1 MKNIFIHSY
10 SQYKN
15 DFFNKLQF
23 DFQKKKKILDVGC
36 GPATDA
42 PIFIN
47 EYGLRFYGMDIYRD
61 ENITKQKLRFKKGTI
76 YRMPFDN
83 NRFDYVFLHD
93 VLHHID
99 EQNQK
104 KEKHLKGLK
113 ELYRVCKDGGF
124 IIIVEGNRYN
134 PLFYPHMV
142 KMKKHEHFTQ
152 VYFISI
158 VRKAFPRQKIKFT
171 FFEAHVYPKLLLPI
185 FKIYEYSMEHF
196 CPKRFLAYNVAIIKK
211 YENKRKKN

>member
-10 SQYKN
+10 HQYKN
-15 DFFNKLQF
+15 DFFNKLNF
-23 DFQKKKKILDVGC
+23 NFQRKKKILDVGC

-47 EYGLRFYGMDIYRD
+47 EYGLKFYGVDIYKD
-61 ENITKQKLRFKKGTI
+61 ENVTKQRLQFKQGTI
-76 YRMPFDN
+76 YRLPFRN
-83 NRFDYVFLHD
+83 SQFDYVFVHD

-99 EQNQK
+99 EPKQRRAW
-104 KEKHLKGLK
+104 HVKGLR
-113 ELYRVCKDGGF
+113 ELTRVCKTGGF
-124 IIIVEGNRYN
+124 IIIIEGNRYN

-158 VRKAFPRQKIKFT
+158 IKETFPRDKIKFT
-171 FFEAHVYPKLLLPI
+171 FFEAHVYPKLFLHL
-185 FKIYEYSMEHF
+185 FKLYEYCMEHF
-196 CPKRFLAYNVAIIKK
+196 LPKQLLAYNGAIIKK
-211 YENKRKKN
+211 YENKNKKN

>member
-1 MKNIFIHSY
+1 MTHIHSY

-23 DFQKKKKILDVGC
+23 NFQEKKKILDVGC

-47 EYGLRFYGMDIYRD
+47 EYGLQFYGSDIYKD
-61 ENITKQKLRFKKGTI
+61 ENVKKQNLRFKTGSI
-76 YRMPFDN
+76 YRIPYEEN
-83 NRFDYVFLHD
+83 LFDYVFVHD

-99 EQNQK
+99 EPKQRRDW
-104 KEKHLKGLK
+104 HVKGLR
-113 ELYRVCKDGGF
+113 ELARVCKMGGF
-124 IIIVEGNRYN
+124 IIIAEGNRYN

-152 VYFISI
+152 NYFISI
-158 VRKAFPRQKIKFT
+158 IKEAFLKHEIKFA
-171 FFEAHVYPKLLLPI
+171 FFEAHLYPKPLLSL
-185 FKIYEYSMEHF
+185 FKIYEFLMEHLG
-196 CPKRFLAYNVAIIKK
+196 PKQFLAYNVAI
-211 YENKRKKN
+211 